1 MVAISALAPP
11 RALWHNTAFVT
22 PSPAI
27 ELEQLRHQYGA
38 RTALDGI
45 NLSVCSGEVFG
56 ILGPNGGGKTTLFR
70 ILSTLLQP
78 TAGQARI
85 FGLSLLEQPA
95 AVRKRLGVVFQHP
108 SLDPQLTVMENL
120 IYHGHLYGLCGGALR
135 RRAGEM
141 LDEMGVADRARERA
155 RTLSGGL
162 QRRVEIAKGLLHRP
176 DLLLLDE
183 PSTGLDPRARRDFSA
198 LLRRLCEREGVT
210 IALTTHFME
219 EAERCDRVAVLDQG
233 RIEALG
239 TPDELKAHI
248 PGDVVIIESKN
259 LASLAEKIRVRF
271 GVEPIRIDGSLRFER
286 TRGHEFVREIA
297 ESFPG
302 EVLSASFARPTLEDV
317 FVHFTGHRF
326 WSPAAEGAA
335 AGENS

>member
-1 MVAISALAPP
+1 M
-11 RALWHNTAFVT
+11 T

-45 NLSVCSGEVFG
+45 NLSVDSGEVFG

-78 TAGQARI
+78 SAGQARV
-85 FGLSLLEQPA
+85 FGLSLQEQPD

-108 SLDPQLTVMENL
+108 SLDRQLTVMENL
-120 IYHGHLYGLCGGALR
+120 IHHGHLYGLSGGALR

-141 LDEMGVADRARERA
+141 LEEMGVADRAGERVS
-155 RTLSGGL
+155 TLSGGL
-162 QRRVEIAKGLLHRP
+162 QRRVELAKGLLHRP

-183 PSTGLDPRARRDFSA
+183 PSTGLDPGARRDFSA
-198 LLRRLCEREGVT
+198 LLRRLRERERVT

-233 RIEALG
+233 RVEALG

-248 PGDVVIIESKN
+248 PGDVVIIESSN
-259 LASLAEKIRVRF
+259 LASLAEKIRTRF
-271 GVEPIRIDGSLRFER
+271 GVEPTRMDGNLRFEK
-286 TRGHEFVREIA
+286 TRGHEFIREIT

-326 WSPAAEGAA
+326 WNPLAEGAA
-335 AGENS
+335 TGENN

>member
-1 MVAISALAPP
+1 M
-11 RALWHNTAFVT
+11 T

-45 NLSVCSGEVFG
+45 SLSVRTGEIFG

-78 TAGQARI
+78 SAGQVRV
-85 FGLSLLEQPA
+85 FGLSLLKQRE

-120 IYHGHLYGLCGGALR
+120 IHQGHLYGLSGAGLR

-141 LDEMGVADRARERA
+141 LNEMGVADRAGERVH
-155 RTLSGGL
+155 TLSGGL
-162 QRRVEIAKGLLHRP
+162 QRRVELAKGLLHRP

-183 PSTGLDPRARRDFSA
+183 PSTGLDPGARRDFSA
-198 LLRRLCEREGVT
+198 LLRRLCDRGGVT

-248 PGDVVIIESKN
+248 PGDVVVVESN
-259 LASLAEKIRVRF
+259 DLASLAEKIRARF
-271 GVEPIRIDGSLRFER
+271 GVEPTRMDGSLRFER
-286 TRGHEFVREIA
+286 ARGHELVREIA
-297 ESFPG
+297 ETFPG

-317 FVHFTGHRF
+317 FLHFTGHRF
-326 WSPAAEGAA
+326 WSPAAEDAA
-335 AGENS
+335 SGENN